1 MDEITEKTDR
11 TIAPSHLDELAPPE
25 GSVTDDAWPSTE
37 AAPDAEAVPE
47 AEATPDTAGST
58 STGRWTAGE
67 VVPTPGRP
75 PADPRSF
82 VGPESTPVR
91 GLRNPPIPSVA
102 AINGHPIH
110 PMLVPLPIGALSL
123 ALASDIA
130 YLATRDQFW
139 ARSSAALLGAGIVPG
154 ALAGSMGA
162 TDFAGREQIRSKRES
177 WLHAG
182 GNVAALGLSTVNLLG
197 RRRDP
202 AEAVAPTGLVLSV
215 VTASILL
222 VTGWLGG
229 ELSYRHRVGV
239 TPE

>member
-1 MDEITEKTDR
+1 MDEMTEKTDR
-11 TIAPSHLDELAPPE
+11 TIAPSEVDGLAPPE
-25 GSVTDDAWPSTE
+25 GSVADDAWPSTE
-37 AAPDAEAVPE
+37 AAPDADANATSATGASPNTGPPA
-47 AEATPDTAGST
+47 AET
-58 STGRWTAGE
+58 

-82 VGPESTPVR
+82 VGPESTPAR

-110 PMLVPLPIGALSL
+110 PMLVPLPIGALAF
-123 ALASDIA
+123 ALASDLA
-130 YLATRDQFW
+130 YVATRDRFW
-139 ARSSAALLGAGIVPG
+139 ARSSAALIGAGIVTG

-162 TDFAGREQIRSKRES
+162 TDFAGREQIREKRDA

-182 GNVAALGLSTVNLLG
+182 GNVAALGLSAVNLLG

-202 AEAVAPTGLVLSV
+202 AAGVIPTGLAMSL
-215 VTASILL
+215 VTALILL
-222 VTGWLGG
+222 LTGWLGG

-239 TPE
+239 TPD

>member
-1 MDEITEKTDR
+1 MDEMNEKTDR
-11 TIAPSHLDELAPPE
+11 TITPSHLDDLAPPE
-25 GSVTDDAWPSTE
+25 GSVADDAWPSTE
-37 AAPDAEAVPE
+37 AAPDADVKA
-47 AEATPDTAGST
+47 TAGGSPSSRSAAAET
-58 STGRWTAGE
+58 

-82 VGPESTPVR
+82 VGPESTPAR
-91 GLRNPPIPSVA
+91 GLRTPPIPSVA

-123 ALASDIA
+123 ALASDLA
-130 YLATRDQFW
+130 YLATRDAFW
-139 ARSSAALLGAGIVPG
+139 ARSSAALLGAGIVTG

-162 TDFAGREQIRSKRES
+162 TDFVGREQIRVKRDS

-182 GNVAALGLSTVNLLG
+182 GNVMALGLSAINLLG
-197 RRRDP
+197 RRRD
-202 AEAVAPTGLVLSV
+202 AAKGVAPTGVALSLA
-215 VTASILL
+215 TGAILL

-239 TPE
+239 TPD